1 MKLLSLILVLI
12 IAACAVMFCYLM
24 LYIPHECQN
33 LASRSGGT
41 ATCGL
46 NTGAY
51 VIAVTDCIV
60 AAAAAVMLIRGRIT
74 DQAT

>member
-24 LYIPHECQN
+24 FYLPYECQN
-33 LASRSGGT
+33 LAVRSGGT
-41 ATCGL
+41 ASCGL

-51 VIAVTDCIV
+51 VIAVMDCIV
-60 AAAAAVMLIRGRIT
+60 AAAAAVMLIREIT
-74 DQAT
+74 KDPGS